1 MISIFNRYSKDKS
14 GLAATEFALV
24 APIMIF
30 LFFAVVEGSDTLT
43 ASRKVSL
50 AANTLS
56 DLVAQELSIE
66 KDQLA
71 DLFVGMENII
81 DDRNISVDFTV
92 VSVIKDPGT
101 DQPVVHWSR
110 DSNNNEPFSAGS
122 PYTKLPD
129 PSLLD
134 DTESLIVGEVS
145 YNYVPTF
152 TSFLIGA
159 KTIENT
165 ATRWPRRSL
174 RVQFCTSPGNCT
186 S

>member
-1 MISIFNRYSKDKS
+1 MDNIIRKYLRNKS

-30 LFFAVVEGSDTLT
+30 LFFAVVEGSDALT

-66 KDQLA
+66 QNQLD
-71 DLFVGMENII
+71 DLSVGMEDII
-81 DDRNISVDFTV
+81 DTRNITVEFTV
-92 VSVIKDPGT
+92 ISVIKDPVT
-101 DQPVVHWSR
+101 DEVVVHWSR
-110 DSNNNEPFSAGS
+110 NSNNVEPFAAGAQ
-122 PYTKLPD
+122 YTDLPD

-134 DTESLIVGEVS
+134 DTESLIVSEVNYS
-145 YNYVPTF
+145 YTPTF
-152 TSFLIGA
+152 SSFLIGA
-159 KTIENT
+159 RQIESA

-174 RVQFCTSPGNCT
+174 RVQFCTSPTNCT